1 MDSIVALV
9 PVLLVFS
16 LCVGLLISRR
26 KIQDLDTRLE
36 RTAREAQGL
45 RNEFNGEV
53 LETTRLAEQLSSL
66 TQELR
71 SAQAKIA
78 SQQRHSGESL
88 SLDDLGY
95 LQQAL
100 DDSGGRNAAMRLQIA
115 ELKKA
120 LAQAHNDLHYIRA
133 FAARFN
139 HDSLGRLELIGQ
151 TLEDARAS
159 VTADNI
165 ELCKQQIEF
174 IAESL
179 LLNLAVDI
187 AAYVRNTV
195 VSRQNSFNLGKRLER
210 LIDTYK
216 HKAAAGQIR
225 VTTDDSSEIL
235 LWGKWVHIELLVANL
250 VSNALKHG
258 REDGPI
264 EIVLRKEGSNAV
276 LTVENEGPPM
286 LPQLVDCDGI
296 FDESG
301 GKRFGLFFVRQVASG
316 YSGSVQWQN
325 LRQVQK
331 SGESK
336 HSINRVQVVV
346 TLPAMNAEQG

>member
-1 MDSIVALV
+1 MDAVLALM

-26 KIQDLDTRLE
+26 KIQDLDARLE
-36 RTAREAQGL
+36 RTARDAKGL

-53 LETTRLAEQLSSL
+53 LETTRLAEQISSL

-78 SQQRHSGESL
+78 SRQRQSGESL

-115 ELKKA
+115 ELNKA
-120 LAQAHNDLHYIRA
+120 LAQAHNDLQYIRA

-139 HDSLGRLELIGQ
+139 HDSLGRLQLIGQ
-151 TLEDARAS
+151 MLEDARDG
-159 VTADNI
+159 VTADII

-195 VSRQNSFNLGKRLER
+195 VSRRNSFNLGKRLER

-216 HKAAAGQIR
+216 HKAAANQIR
-225 VTTDDSSEIL
+225 VTTEDAAEIL
-235 LWGKWVHIELLVANL
+235 LWGKWLHIELLVTNL

-258 REDGPI
+258 REDAPI
-264 EIVLRKEGSNAV
+264 DIILRKEGSNAV
-276 LTVENEGPPM
+276 LTVENEGPPL
-286 LPQLVDCDGI
+286 LPQLLDCDGI

-301 GKRFGLFFVRQVASG
+301 GKHFGLFFVRQVASG
-316 YSGSVQWQN
+316 YSGSVQWKN
-325 LRQVQK
+325 IRQIQR
-331 SGESK
+331 SSESK

-346 TLPAMNAEQG
+346 TLPAMSAEHA

>member
-1 MDSIVALV
+1 MDSVLALV
-9 PVLLVFS
+9 PVVLVFS
-16 LCVGLLISRR
+16 LCVGLLLSRR
-26 KIQDLDTRLE
+26 KIQDLDNRLE
-36 RTAREAQGL
+36 RTAREAKGL
-45 RNEFNGEV
+45 RHEFDGEV
-53 LETTRLAEQLSSL
+53 LEATRLADQINTLR
-66 TQELR
+66 QELR
-71 SAQAKIA
+71 SAQTKIA
-78 SQQRHSGESL
+78 AQQRQIGESL

-115 ELKKA
+115 ELEKA
-120 LAQAHNDLHYIRA
+120 LSQAHNDLQYIRA

-139 HDSLGRLELIGQ
+139 HDSLGRLEIIKR
-151 TLEDARAS
+151 TLDAAGDGVS
-159 VTADNI
+159 ADSI

-174 IAESL
+174 ITESL

-216 HKAAAGQIR
+216 HKAVPGQIR
-225 VTTDDSSEIL
+225 VSTDEAEIL
-235 LWGKWVHIELLVANL
+235 LWGKWLHIELLVANL

-264 EIVLRKEGSNAV
+264 EVVLRKEGSNAV

-286 LPQLVDCDGI
+286 LPQLVDGDGI
-296 FDESG
+296 IDESG

-316 YSGSVQWQN
+316 YSGSCQWKN
-325 LRQVQK
+325 IRQIQGT
-331 SGESK
+331 GENKRSV
-336 HSINRVQVVV
+336 NRVQVVV
-346 TLPAMNAEQG
+346 ILPALNAEH

>member
-1 MDSIVALV
+1 MDSVLALL
-9 PVLLVFS
+9 PVILVFS

-36 RTAREAQGL
+36 RTAREAKGL

-53 LETTRLAEQLSSL
+53 LETTRLAEQINSL

-71 SAQAKIA
+71 SAQSQIG
-78 SQQRHSGESL
+78 SQQRQIGESL
-88 SLDDLGY
+88 SLDELGY

-120 LAQAHNDLHYIRA
+120 LALAHNDLQYIRA

-139 HDSLGRLELIGQ
+139 HDSLGRLELIEQ
-151 TLEDARAS
+151 TLEDAS
-159 VTADNI
+159 GGVTTDNI

-216 HKAAAGQIR
+216 HKAAPGQIR
-225 VTTDDSSEIL
+225 VRTDDSEEIL
-235 LWGKWVHIELLVANL
+235 LWGKWLHIELLVANL

-258 REDGPI
+258 REDGPVDV
-264 EIVLRKEGSNAV
+264 VLRKEGSNAV

-286 LPQLVDCDGI
+286 LPQLVDGDGI
-296 FDESG
+296 LDESG
-301 GKRFGLFFVRQVASG
+301 GRRFGLFFVRQVASG
-316 YSGSVQWQN
+316 YSGSCEWKN
-325 LRQVQK
+325 IRQVQG
-331 SGESK
+331 SGENK
-336 HSINRVQVVV
+336 RSINRVQVVV
-346 TLPAMNAEQG
+346 TLPSMTGEQA